1 MAYRYMYNIKA
12 AAPPACTRDLEAKS
26 MKRAKAHK
34 MDAIFLSVF
43 FSKCNYIACEHERDA
58 VYIHKFSNN
67 LLLEV
72 VRNKFSSS
80 TLRDSPKCKGKTS
93 SGSLFQNILLASYC
107 RASKPGYQ
115 ERLAILSVLCV

>member
-1 MAYRYMYNIKA
+1 MQTIFSLLILQFCGGKATRYMYNIKA

-58 VYIHKFSNN
+58 IY
-67 LLLEV
+67 
-72 VRNKFSSS
+72 
-80 TLRDSPKCKGKTS
+80 T
-93 SGSLFQNILLASYC
+93 
-107 RASKPGYQ
+107 
-115 ERLAILSVLCV
+115 